1 MSAFS
6 GNTAEGT
13 PMTADIES
21 LSLEDTL
28 AYLSEIESLCR
39 QRGLKL
45 TVPRREVLQAL
56 LERGKP
62 LSAYD
67 LVASLS
73 ATRRKRVSPPTVYR
87 ALSFLVHQGFVLKI
101 ESKNAYLANLSPNT
115 SADIVLLMCDG
126 CGTAKQCEEPMIGRL
141 IAKDTALFQFEVHRK
156 TVEVQG
162 LCKKCRSQRSKGER
176 L

>member
-1 MSAFS
+1 
-6 GNTAEGT
+6 
-13 PMTADIES
+13 MTADIKS
-21 LSLEDTL
+21 LSLEDSL

-39 QRGLKL
+39 QRGLRL
-45 TVPRREVLQAL
+45 TAPRREVLQAL

-87 ALSFLVHQGFVLKI
+87 ALSFLVQQGFVLKI
-101 ESKNAYLANLSPNT
+101 ESKNAYLANLSLNT

-141 IAKDTALFQFEVHRK
+141 IAKDTAPFQFEVHRK

-162 LCKKCRSQRSKGER
+162 LCKKCRSQRSEGVW

>member
-1 MSAFS
+1 
-6 GNTAEGT
+6 
-13 PMTADIES
+13 MTADIES

-73 ATRRKRVSPPTVYR
+73 ATRRKRVSPATVYR

-101 ESKNAYLANLSPNT
+101 ESKNAYLANLSPNK

-162 LCKKCRSQRSKGER
+162 LCKKCRSQRSKGVR

>member
-1 MSAFS
+1 
-6 GNTAEGT
+6 
-13 PMTADIES
+13 MTADIES

-101 ESKNAYLANLSPNT
+101 ESKNAYLANLSPNK

-126 CGTAKQCEEPMIGRL
+126 CGTAKQCEEPMIGKL

>member
-1 MSAFS
+1 
-6 GNTAEGT
+6 
-13 PMTADIES
+13 MTADIES

-87 ALSFLVHQGFVLKI
+87 ALSFLVHQGVKI

-162 LCKKCRSQRSKGER
+162 LCKKCRSQRSKGVR

>member
-1 MSAFS
+1 
-6 GNTAEGT
+6 
-13 PMTADIES
+13 MTADIES

-162 LCKKCRSQRSKGER
+162 LCKECRSQTSKGLR

>member
-1 MSAFS
+1 
-6 GNTAEGT
+6 
-13 PMTADIES
+13 MTADIES

-73 ATRRKRVSPPTVYR
+73 ATRGKRVSPPTVYR

-141 IAKDTALFQFEVHRK
+141 IAKGTALFQFEVHKK

-162 LCKKCRSQRSKGER
+162 LCKKCRSQRSKGVR

>member
-1 MSAFS
+1 
-6 GNTAEGT
+6 
-13 PMTADIES
+13 MTADIES

-39 QRGLKL
+39 QRGLRL
-45 TVPRREVLQAL
+45 TAPRREVLQAL
-56 LERGKP
+56 LECGKP

-73 ATRRKRVSPPTVYR
+73 ATRLKRVSPPTVYR
-87 ALSFLVHQGFVLKI
+87 ALSFLVQQDFVLKV
-101 ESKNAYLANLSPNT
+101 ESKNAYLVTLSPNT
-115 SADIVLLMCDG
+115 SADIVLLMCGG
-126 CGTAKQCEEPMIGRL
+126 CGIAKQCEEPMVGRL
-141 IAKDTALFQFEVHRK
+141 IEKDTALFQFEVHRK

-162 LCKKCRSQRSKGER
+162 LCKKCRSQRSEGVR